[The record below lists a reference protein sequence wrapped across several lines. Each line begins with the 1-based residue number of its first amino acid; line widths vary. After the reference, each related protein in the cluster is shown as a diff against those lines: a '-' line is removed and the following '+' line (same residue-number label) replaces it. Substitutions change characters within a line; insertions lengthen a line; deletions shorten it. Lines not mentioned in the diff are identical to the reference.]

1 VLPYTDRQWQSL
13 FRTIGVPELGEDPRF
28 AKLYERSANIA
39 ALYEI
44 VGKHLTTRTTAEWL
58 AAFEAA
64 DVPAMRTN
72 TLESLIDDPQI
83 KAVGLV
89 REEDHPTEG
98 RILRLRGAVRW
109 EGEAEAPA
117 PSPAPRLGEH
127 GVEVLRDAGV
137 GETEIADLV
146 RAGVLR
152 LPVEAGAE
160 TSQESAQGGQR
171 S

>member
-1 VLPYTDRQWQSL
+1 
-13 FRTIGVPELGEDPRF
+13 
-28 AKLYERSANIA
+28 
-39 ALYEI
+39 
-44 VGKHLTTRTTAEWL
+44 
-58 AAFEAA
+58 
-64 DVPAMRTN
+64 MRTN